1 MLVVLRF
8 DRLGGSDEEAAR
20 SALDALAGCP
30 GFVRGWLARGLD
42 DPEVSVLALEWAGV
56 GTYRRALAAHHVRL
70 TAGPFL
76 ARARDEPSAFEP
88 LLLAGP
94 DGVRAASTD
103 RADDADSVRPGEPMR
118 GGVRRSGTGAADDP
132 DVAAGGVGRE
142 RA

>member
-8 DRLGGSDEEAAR
+8 DHLGDGDDDAAR
-20 SALDALAGCP
+20 TAIEALAACP

-42 DPEVSVLALEWAGV
+42 DPDVSVLALEWAGV
-56 GTYRRALAAHHVRL
+56 GAYRRALSSHHVRL

-94 DGVRAASTD
+94 DGVRSATSD
-103 RADDADSVRPGEPMR
+103 RADDADSVRPGEPP
-118 GGVRRSGTGAADDP
+118 RS
-132 DVAAGGVGRE
+132 
-142 RA
+142 